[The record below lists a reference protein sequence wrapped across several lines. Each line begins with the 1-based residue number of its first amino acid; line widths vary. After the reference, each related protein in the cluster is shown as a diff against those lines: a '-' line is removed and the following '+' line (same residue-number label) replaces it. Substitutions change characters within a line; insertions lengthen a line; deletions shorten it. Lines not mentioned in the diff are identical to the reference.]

1 MNTYKSFIVLFS
13 LLTLTISG
21 VTAQEKNNSN
31 PKNEFRAV
39 WIATVAN
46 IDWPT
51 TNTDAVEKQ
60 QKDFIAILDTY
71 KKLNYNAVI
80 VQIRSA
86 GDAMY
91 PTNLAPWSKYLT
103 GKQGLAPFPFY
114 DPLDWMIT
122 EAHDRGFEFHAW
134 LNPYRATMDMNTAP
148 LSPSHDVNLHPE
160 WMIKYGGK
168 YYYNPALPEVQS
180 HLMNIVDEVVTKY
193 DVDAIHFDDYFYPY
207 RITGENFNDTES
219 YKKYGKGLKL
229 EDWRRDNVNTYVRNT
244 YNSIKKIKPWVQFGI
259 SPFGVWRNK
268 SVDPRGSDTQAGQTN
283 YDDLFAD
290 PMAWMEDNY
299 IDYILPQLYWSIDHR
314 TASYAKLIKWW
325 SENSKNTAVYIGNGT
340 YKINNDSDKK
350 WLNPKE
356 IPNQIDLTRS
366 YPNINGNAF
375 FSAKWFINKNK
386 AVTDILLQQQYK
398 YPALPYVVP
407 NSRKLMA
414 EIPMVCDIKTVV
426 DTALVTLTFPTKDK
440 VRYVMVYGAK
450 NNGKVDIDN
459 PSFILNK
466 IAFKEKRDT
475 ISIALPKLYLEKNN
489 SCALTFIDYY
499 GNESKPTFVSN
510 QREIKTNQ
518 SAIKNENRQ

>member
-1 MNTYKSFIVLFS
+1 
-13 LLTLTISG
+13 
-21 VTAQEKNNSN
+21 
-31 PKNEFRAV
+31 
-39 WIATVAN
+39 
-46 IDWPT
+46 
-51 TNTDAVEKQ
+51 
-60 QKDFIAILDTY
+60 
-71 KKLNYNAVI
+71 
-80 VQIRSA
+80 
-86 GDAMY
+86 
-91 PTNLAPWSKYLT
+91 
-103 GKQGLAPFPFY
+103 
-114 DPLDWMIT
+114 
-122 EAHDRGFEFHAW
+122 
-134 LNPYRATMDMNTAP
+134 
-148 LSPSHDVNLHPE
+148 
-160 WMIKYGGK
+160 
-168 YYYNPALPEVQS
+168 
-180 HLMNIVDEVVTKY
+180 
-193 DVDAIHFDDYFYPY
+193 
-207 RITGENFNDTES
+207 NFNDTES
-219 YKKYGKGLKL
+219 YEKYGKGLKL

-244 YNSIKKIKPWVQFGI
+244 YNSIKQIKPWVQFGI

-340 YKINNDSDKK
+340 YKINADSDKK
-350 WLNPKE
+350 WFNPKE

-366 YPNINGNAF
+366 YANINGNAF
-375 FSAKWFINKNK
+375 FSAKWFVNKNK
-386 AVTDILLQQQYK
+386 AVTDLLLQQQYK

-414 EIPMVCDIKTVV
+414 EIPTVCDIKTAV

-450 NNGKVDIDN
+450 NNSKVDINN

-499 GNESKPTFVSN
+499 GNESQPTFVSN
-510 QREIKTNQ
+510 QPEIKTNQ